1 MFCVC
6 VVRKTTPRGQHC
18 LRIVLFLTGVVC
30 KVVAHNIKEIT
41 PLQYYGLGV
50 YEDANG
56 RGRHGHSWSP
66 CLFEVLV

>member
-1 MFCVC
+1 MALGLLLAM
-6 VVRKTTPRGQHC
+6 KEWAAGEGQT
-18 LRIVLFLTGVVC
+18 LKRRVILSTF
-30 KVVAHNIKEIT
+30 KEIT

-66 CLFEVLV
+66 CILSEVLV